1 MIKDKPVDQDL
12 LDTEGYAAVDSS
24 EMLDARR
31 KAQEQPRKKRVKG
44 FAAPLGLI
52 VVLLCTLGFF
62 TLVSYTSKFVGY
74 VLDDTSKRE
83 AYSSYLAPI
92 VMLDPPN
99 FDNPSH
105 LDASF
110 LLQTSIWSILMDPD
124 RTVAYPTDDS
134 GRTIIPV
141 TDIEVQC
148 TKLYGPGLII
158 PRESLSVDGTVV
170 EDVSSYDGVVFEYL
184 GDSESYAVPIMGEV
198 GYYKPRVE
206 SITKKNDK
214 VYLKTAYLPIE
225 SSWLENITGSGN
237 EDAVAKYKIY
247 VLEKNPDTKQ
257 TYIVAL
263 EDEDVELN

>member
-1 MIKDKPVDQDL
+1 MIKDKPVNQDL
-12 LDTEGYAAVDSS
+12 LDTEEYAAIDSG
-24 EMLDARR
+24 ELLDAQR

-52 VVLLCTLGFF
+52 VVVLCALGFF
-62 TLVSYTSKFVGY
+62 SLVSLLSNFVGF

-83 AYSSYLAPI
+83 AYDTYLAPI

-105 LDASF
+105 LESSF

-158 PRESLSVDGTVV
+158 PRQSLAADGTVV
-170 EDVSSYDGVVFEYL
+170 EDVSTYDGVVFEYI

-198 GYYKPRVE
+198 GYYKPSVE
-206 SITKKNDK
+206 SITRKDDK
-214 VYLKTAYLPIE
+214 IYLRTAYLPIE
-225 SSWLENITGSGN
+225 SSWIENITGNGDG
-237 EDAVAKYKIY
+237 DAVAKYKIY

-257 TYIVAL
+257 TYIIGL
-263 EDEDVELN
+263 EDEDVDLN